1 MEFKIEKLQ
10 NYTLIQVLE
19 EKLDTHIAPTLKSEL
34 VLVSGNGE
42 KNIVL
47 DLSKC
52 RYCDS
57 SGLSAILVANRLC
70 KNANGTFVLT
80 GLNDAVERL
89 ITISQLDTV
98 LNIAGSVD
106 EAVKLFAEACKLV
119 YSAQMSFA
127 LTVLGSSSA
136 IPTSKRFPTAQVLNV
151 HERFFL
157 IDCGEGTQIQL
168 RRFSINM
175 SRINHIFISHLHG
188 DHVFGLIWTIF
199 IL

>member
-1 MEFKIEKLQ
+1 MEFKIDKFE
-10 NYTLIQVLE
+10 NHTLIKVLE

-42 KNIVL
+42 KNIIL
-47 DLSKC
+47 DLGNC

-98 LNIAGSVD
+98 LNISNSLQ
-106 EAVKLFAEACKLV
+106 EAEA
-119 YSAQMSFA
+119 
-127 LTVLGSSSA
+127 
-136 IPTSKRFPTAQVLNV
+136 
-151 HERFFL
+151 L
-157 IDCGEGTQIQL
+157 IKEAG
-168 RRFSINM
+168 
-175 SRINHIFISHLHG
+175 
-188 DHVFGLIWTIF
+188 
-199 IL
+199 

>member
-1 MEFKIEKLQ
+1 MEFKIDKFE
-10 NYTLIQVLE
+10 NHTLIKVLE

-47 DLSKC
+47 DLSNC

-98 LNIAGSVD
+98 LNISNSLD
-106 EAVKLFAEACKLV
+106 EAVSLIKDAE
-119 YSAQMSFA
+119 
-127 LTVLGSSSA
+127 
-136 IPTSKRFPTAQVLNV
+136 
-151 HERFFL
+151 
-157 IDCGEGTQIQL
+157 
-168 RRFSINM
+168 
-175 SRINHIFISHLHG
+175 
-188 DHVFGLIWTIF
+188 
-199 IL
+199 